1 MNLIKFK
8 NFRLLLNSLAF
19 ILLTFI
25 IFLLRLSSGNSII
38 PLKQIIYIF
47 IGIFNDKNLN
57 LMIDPTIL
65 IVIKSI
71 RIPSFISAFI
81 IGAVL
86 SVCGLVMQI
95 ILKNPLA
102 EPYTLGIS
110 SGASFGCSLAIFLS
124 SFFSS
129 SLNFVNDSPILAKNT
144 SIILLK
150 ATPLFSIFFG
160 ILAAILIFLIAIKT
174 KAYSS
179 SSLII
184 SGIIVNSFFTAA
196 ITILFYLLGQKVNL
210 ALSWMMGLIP
220 LADKSWIPLSIIEFL
235 LIIIYFSFHKEFDLI
250 SISGSSETI
259 VGLNTAKF
267 KQIFFLVSAI
277 GVSLIVA
284 QSGIIPFIGIIVPY
298 ILKLN
303 PENHFKENLIYSIFF
318 GGNFLVIIDILTYL
332 IPSIFNSSIQLPIG
346 AVSGFLGAPFFLFLL
361 LKKRFN

>member
-1 MNLIKFK
+1 
-8 NFRLLLNSLAF
+8 
-19 ILLTFI
+19 
-25 IFLLRLSSGNSII
+25 
-38 PLKQIIYIF
+38 
-47 IGIFNDKNLN
+47 
-57 LMIDPTIL
+57 
-65 IVIKSI
+65 
-71 RIPSFISAFI
+71 
-81 IGAVL
+81 
-86 SVCGLVMQI
+86 
-95 ILKNPLA
+95 
-102 EPYTLGIS
+102 
-110 SGASFGCSLAIFLS
+110 
-124 SFFSS
+124 
-129 SLNFVNDSPILAKNT
+129 
-144 SIILLK
+144 
-150 ATPLFSIFFG
+150 
-160 ILAAILIFLIAIKT
+160 
-174 KAYSS
+174 
-179 SSLII
+179 
-184 SGIIVNSFFTAA
+184 
-196 ITILFYLLGQKVNL
+196 
-210 ALSWMMGLIP
+210 MMGLIP